1 MKLKFGALDIYKSP
15 ALCDGLKHS
24 GSGTK
29 MIVPGTD
36 LCGKASLKALPED
49 VWFVAH
55 FVGTA
60 AGPGV

>member
-1 MKLKFGALDIYKSP
+1 
-15 ALCDGLKHS
+15 
-24 GSGTK
+24 